1 MTLRRLNIEI
11 QGYPESY
18 AAEPMDM
25 VGAEVGH
32 HPPPYRPPLP
42 LGGGMRSVHSGQP
55 IVGSEPSV
63 GMAPRYPEQLSGPP
77 PHHHLHAG
85 PPPPSSFGG
94 PFSTNSSSHLSGPPS
109 TLPSLSSMPSQP
121 PGPSYP
127 PYPQHDPYTYSSAY
141 HAAPIEEGNLPPH
154 NADSADTIKPDTT
167 TLSQPT
173 SDVSVEP
180 AVSSVEVCNAETPSI
195 KEEDSTNVATS
206 HADEETPIPKSDES
220 SHANNDG
227 DVRDAVAPPDDS
239 SPLIGPEIKTKGSLE
254 AETVTSPMN
263 RDEDDIGRTTDG
275 TVVCESNLSKEEK
288 LSNAKSEI
296 ATTDNSTASK
306 PIESPPDKSDGN
318 CEEVVTPISS
328 DDTLKQGDLSADVV
342 TKNTEDETLPSTS
355 ESVPV
360 ARPEDCGADSEQLFD
375 NNKKRNAEDLILD
388 TETLPIE
395 ESSTKRR
402 CVQSS
407 GNDSLD

>member
-32 HPPPYRPPLP
+32 HPPPHRPPLP
-42 LGGGMRSVHSGQP
+42 LGGGMRNVHPGQP

-63 GMAPRYPEQLSGPP
+63 GMAPRYPEQLSGLPP
-77 PHHHLHAG
+77 QHLHPG
-85 PPPPSSFGG
+85 LPPPSSFGG
-94 PFSTNSSSHLSGPPS
+94 PFSTNPSSHLSGPPS

-127 PYPQHDPYTYSSAY
+127 PYPQQDPYTYSSTY
-141 HAAPIEEGNLPPH
+141 HAAPIEEGNLPSH
-154 NADSADTIKPDTT
+154 NLDSADTIKPDTT
-167 TLSQPT
+167 TLLQPT
-173 SDVSVEP
+173 PDVSDEP
-180 AVSSVEVCNAETPSI
+180 TVSSVEVCNGETPSF
-195 KEEDSTNVATS
+195 KEDKSIG
-206 HADEETPIPKSDES
+206 DETPIPKSDES

-227 DVRDAVAPPDDS
+227 DIKDAVAPPDEL
-239 SPLIGPEIKTKGSLE
+239 SPLIGPEMKTKGSLE
-254 AETVTSPMN
+254 AEAVTSPMN
-263 RDEDDIGRTTDG
+263 RDEDDVGRTTDG

-288 LSNAKSEI
+288 LSNANSEI

-306 PIESPPDKSDGN
+306 PPDNSDGN
-318 CEEVVTPISS
+318 CEEVMTPISS

-342 TKNTEDETLPSTS
+342 TENTEDETLPSTS

-360 ARPEDCGADSEQLFD
+360 ARPEDCGADSALLSD
-375 NNKKRNAEDLILD
+375 KNKKRNVEDLTLD

-395 ESSTKRR
+395 DSSTKRR